1 MRKDSQMKP
10 RSPRFY
16 IVLAVA
22 AALATMTVKFIGYF
36 LTGSVGLFSDAA
48 ESVVNLVA
56 ALVALWAITLAARP
70 ADEEHTYG
78 HTKSEYFSS
87 GVEGALIV
95 VAALIIA
102 VEAIPRLLH
111 PQPLE
116 QVGLG
121 LAFAAS
127 GAVINGV
134 LAWFMLRAGKQ
145 QRSIVLQA
153 DTRHLFADVITTA
166 GVLVGVLLV
175 AVTGWLILDPM
186 VALLV
191 AANIIW
197 TGARLLHETGLG
209 LLDTALPKEDLEHIT
224 TILEDYRAQGIVF
237 HALRSRQAGSR
248 RFVSFHVLVPGTW
261 TVLKGHSM
269 CEAIEL
275 AIRSSLPETTVFTHL
290 EPREDPT
297 SFADQALDRVPEPEE
312 PSETAPALEERQL
325 FQMKWLA

>member
-1 MRKDSQMKP
+1 MHP
-10 RSPRFY
+10 RSTRFY
-16 IVLAVA
+16 ILLSVA
-22 AALATMTVKFIGYF
+22 AALVTMAVKFVGYF

-56 ALVALWAITLAARP
+56 ALVALWAITLASRP
-70 ADEEHTYG
+70 ADEEHTFG

-87 GVEGALIV
+87 GVEGALIL
-95 VAALIIA
+95 VAALVIGF
-102 VEAIPRLLH
+102 EAIPRLLH

-121 LAFAAS
+121 LAFSVS

-145 QRSIVLQA
+145 LRSIALQA
-153 DTRHLFADVITTA
+153 DARHLFTDVWTTA
-166 GVLVGVLLV
+166 GVIIGVLLV
-175 AVTGWLILDPM
+175 AMTGRLILDPII
-186 VALLV
+186 ALLV

-197 TGARLLHETGLG
+197 TGVRLLHETGSG
-209 LLDTALPKEDLEHIT
+209 LLDTALPKEDLEHIN
-224 TILEDYRAQGIVF
+224 TILDNYRTQGILF

-261 TVLKGHSM
+261 TVLKGHSV
-269 CEAIEL
+269 CEEIEL
-275 AIRSSLPETTVFTHL
+275 AIRDALPETTVFTHL

-297 SFADQALDRVPEPEE
+297 SFADQALDRVPVSDE
-312 PSETAPALEERQL
+312 PSETTSVLHDKERSN
-325 FQMKWLA
+325 

>member
-1 MRKDSQMKP
+1 MKQH
-10 RSPRFY
+10 SPRFFM
-16 IVLAVA
+16 ILSIA
-22 AALATMTVKFIGYF
+22 AALITMTVKFIGYF

-48 ESVVNLVA
+48 ESVVNLGA
-56 ALVALWAITLAARP
+56 ALVAVWAVSLAARP

-87 GVEGALIV
+87 GVEGALIL
-95 VAALIIA
+95 VAALVIA
-102 VEAIPRLLH
+102 VEAVPRLLH

-121 LAFAAS
+121 LAFSAS

-145 QRSIVLQA
+145 QRSIALQA
-153 DTRHLFADVITTA
+153 DARHLFTDVWTTA

-175 AVTGWLILDPM
+175 ALTGWLLLDPI

-197 TGARLLHETGLG
+197 TGVRLLRETGLG
-209 LLDTALPKEDLEHIT
+209 LLDTALPKQDLESIN
-224 TILEDYRAQGIVF
+224 TILDTYRAQGIVF

-248 RFVSFHVLVPGTW
+248 
-261 TVLKGHSM
+261 
-269 CEAIEL
+269 
-275 AIRSSLPETTVFTHL
+275 
-290 EPREDPT
+290 
-297 SFADQALDRVPEPEE
+297 
-312 PSETAPALEERQL
+312 
-325 FQMKWLA
+325 